1 MKLILNYGQLL
12 SVLYDWPKTLFETQP
27 QKFMPRRLAVL
38 ELSENE
44 DEDMFANDSKC
55 KALYQTL
62 ADINQEL
69 GVMYTDMS

>member
-1 MKLILNYGQLL
+1 M
-12 SVLYDWPKTLFETQP
+12 WQP
-27 QKFMPRRLAVL
+27 QKFMPHRLAML

-44 DEDMFANDSKC
+44 DEDLFANDSER